1 MKKVLTDKPYNDL
14 PLLPPKADLETKFV
28 LKQLVASHK
37 ALAEIKGYVELLP
50 NINILL
56 NSLILKEAKDSSAIE
71 NIITTDDVLYQA
83 LATNTKNIDPQTKE
97 VLNYRTALWAG
108 YEFLQKR
115 NILTTN
121 TIIKIQN
128 ALSISNAGI
137 RKLPGTVL
145 KNSKTGQTIYA
156 PPDGEQT
163 IRSLLKNLEDYINND
178 DLHEIDPLI
187 KIAVIHY
194 QFESIHPF
202 YDGNGR
208 TGRIINVLYLIL
220 KGLLNNPILYI
231 SSYIIKHKAEYYRL
245 LQEVRTKNTWE
256 KWTIYMLKAIEETA
270 LDTLNLVKKIKS
282 LMAETTRKIKTQLP
296 LIYSRELLDVLFQQ
310 PYTKIKFLED
320 KQIAKRQTASDYL
333 YRLKKIGVLKSE
345 KIGKETLFLNIK
357 LYNLFKE

>member
-1 MKKVLTDKPYNDL
+1 MGKNIAEKPYNNL
-14 PLLPPKADLETKFV
+14 PLLPPRADLETKTV
-28 LKQLVASHK
+28 LRQLTTSHK
-37 ALAEIKGYVELLP
+37 ALAEIKGYAELLP

-56 NSLILKEAKDSSAIE
+56 SSLILKEAKDSSAIE
-71 NIITTDDVLYQA
+71 NIITTDDALYQA
-83 LATNTKNIDPQTKE
+83 LATNAKNTDPQTKE
-97 VLNYRTALWAG
+97 VLCYRTALWSG
-108 YEFLQKR
+108 YETLQKR

-121 TIIKIQN
+121 TIVKIQEVMGIN
-128 ALSISNAGI
+128 NAGI

-145 KNSKTGQTIYA
+145 KNSKTGQTIYT

-178 DLHEIDPLI
+178 DMHDIDPLI
-187 KIAVIHY
+187 KVAVIHY

-231 SSYIIKHKAEYYRL
+231 SSYIIKYKAEYYRL
-245 LQEVRTKNTWE
+245 LQEVRTKNDWE
-256 KWTIYMLKAIEETA
+256 KWVMYMLKAIEATA
-270 LDTLNLVKKIKS
+270 LDTLSLVKKIKS
-282 LMAETTRKIKTQLP
+282 LMEETASDIKAKLP
-296 LIYSRELLDVLFQQ
+296 LIYSRELVDVLFQQ

-333 YRLKKIGVLKSE
+333 YKLEEIGVLKNE
-345 KIGKETLFLNIK
+345 KIGKETLFLNTK
-357 LYNLFKE
+357 LYNLLKE